1 MGAADI
7 LATPMFMLIVAVG
20 AGLMVLAHIAP
31 FPFLL
36 DALAPAP
43 SHWEMPVGEGAPRVY
58 LTYDDGPNPT
68 ATPALLDVLTREGA
82 VATFF
87 VLDRHLNDDTAPIV
101 ARMFDEG
108 HAVALHSH
116 TRRLMILAPAE
127 LARTLLAAGDRIER
141 LTGHRPCRAFW
152 PHGGWRSGQMYAG
165 LAQIDHTLIGWG
177 WWLWDWNWFRAP
189 DPDTLV
195 RRFAGRVSA
204 GDIIVMHDGHHED
217 PRADRRYAV
226 DATARLVPT
235 LRDQG
240 FAFGTIC

>member
-1 MGAADI
+1 
-7 LATPMFMLIVAVG
+7 MFMLFVAAG
-20 AGLMVLAHIAP
+20 MGLMALAHMAP

-36 DALAPAP
+36 DALARGR
-43 SHWEMPVGEGAPRVY
+43 SHWEMPLGEGAPRVY

-68 ATPALLDVLTREGA
+68 ATPALLDVLAREGA

-87 VLDRHLNDDTAPIV
+87 LLDRHLDADTAPIV

-116 TRRLMILAPAE
+116 TRRLMVLSPAKF
-127 LARTLLAAGDRIER
+127 AQTLQAAADRIER
-141 LTGHRPCRAFW
+141 FTGHRPCRAFR

-165 LAQIDHTLIGWG
+165 LALIDHTLIGWG
-177 WWLWDWNWFRAP
+177 WWLWDWDWFRAP
-189 DPDTLV
+189 APERLV
-195 RRFAGRVSA
+195 RRFAGRVSG

-226 DATARLVPT
+226 DATLRLIPL

-240 FAFGTIC
+240 FAFGTICSGP

>member
-1 MGAADI
+1 
-7 LATPMFMLIVAVG
+7 MFMLFVAVG
-20 AGLMVLAHIAP
+20 AGVMALAHVAP

-36 DALAPAP
+36 DALSPGR
-43 SHWEMPVGEGAPRVY
+43 SHWDMPRGEGSRRVY

-68 ATPALLDVLTREGA
+68 ATPALLDVLAREGA

-87 VLDRHLNDDTAPIV
+87 VLDRHLDDDTAPIV

-116 TRRLMILAPAE
+116 TRRLMMLPPE
-127 LARTLLAAGDRIER
+127 GLARTLRAAADRIER
-141 LTGHRPCRAFW
+141 LTGHRPCRAFR

-165 LAQIDHTLIGWG
+165 LAIGDHILIGWG
-177 WWLWDWNWFRAP
+177 WFLWDWNWFRAR

-195 RRFAGRVSA
+195 RRFAGRVSD
-204 GDIIVMHDGHHED
+204 GDIVVMHDGHHAD

-226 DATARLVPT
+226 DATAKLVPV
-235 LRDQG
+235 LRGQG
-240 FAFGTIC
+240 FAFGTVC

>member
-141 LTGHRPCRAFW
+141 LTGHRPCRAFR

>member
-1 MGAADI
+1 
-7 LATPMFMLIVAVG
+7 MFMLFVA
-20 AGLMVLAHIAP
+20 AGMGLTALAHMAP

-36 DALAPAP
+36 DALARGR
-43 SHWEMPVGEGAPRVY
+43 SHWEMPRGEGAPRVY

-68 ATPALLDVLTREGA
+68 APPALLDVLAGEGA

-87 VLDRHLNDDTAPIV
+87 LLDRHLDADTAPIV

-116 TRRLMILAPAE
+116 TRRLMVLSPATF
-127 LARTLLAAGDRIER
+127 AQTLQAAAD
-141 LTGHRPCRAFW
+141 
-152 PHGGWRSGQMYAG
+152 RSG
-165 LAQIDHTLIGWG
+165 
-177 WWLWDWNWFRAP
+177 
-189 DPDTLV
+189 
-195 RRFAGRVSA
+195 

-226 DATARLVPT
+226 DATLRLVPL